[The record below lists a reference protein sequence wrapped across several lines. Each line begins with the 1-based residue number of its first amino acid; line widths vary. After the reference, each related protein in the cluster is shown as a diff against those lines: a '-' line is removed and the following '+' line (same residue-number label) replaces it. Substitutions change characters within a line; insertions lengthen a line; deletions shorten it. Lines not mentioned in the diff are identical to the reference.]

1 MLIKQADL
9 ERDREELIQ
18 VLLQYLTEGSSPR
31 RYDWL
36 YLQNPAGRAKA
47 WLAEE
52 NGEIVGAAA
61 AFPRQMSVHGREG
74 IGCVLGDFC
83 MAPRLRSVGPAI
95 KLQRACLEAVEPQ
108 WAALAYDF
116 PSTSLMA
123 VYRRL
128 GFHAYASFVR
138 LAKPLRTNRAFQ
150 QRIPVR
156 PVANALSVLGNLA
169 LRLRDVPAENDS
181 DSEVALHAGPCAE
194 EFTAL
199 ARRESAA
206 FGVCVL
212 RSAEYLNWR
221 FLSNPFSPFE
231 IWTHRRKRQL
241 TGYAIVGFHE
251 DHATLADLFGERDLR
266 MVRNLIAHIGPA
278 LRERGIMT
286 LSAHMVP
293 THPFFPVLQL
303 LGFRPRESTPV
314 VVFEGGPNGGMWSE
328 RTREQSWSLMA
339 GDRDS

>member
-1 MLIKQADL
+1 MRIKQADL

-36 YLQNPAGRAKA
+36 YLHNPAGPAKA

-52 NGEIVGAAA
+52 EGEVVGAAA
-61 AFPRQMSVHGREG
+61 AFPRRISVHGEES

-108 WAALAYDF
+108 WAVLAYDF
-116 PSTSLMA
+116 PSSSLMA

-128 GFHAYASFVR
+128 GFQAYASFVR
-138 LAKPLRTNRAFQ
+138 LAKPLRTNRAFE

-156 PVANALSVLGNLA
+156 PVAHALSVLGNLA
-169 LRLRDVPAENDS
+169 LRLRDLPAEHDS
-181 DSEVALHAGPCAE
+181 ESEVALHVGPCTE

-206 FGVCVL
+206 FGVCVF

-221 FLSNPFSPFE
+221 FLSNPFSQFE
-231 IWTHRRKRQL
+231 IWTHRRKGQL
-241 TGYAIVGFHE
+241 TGYLIVGLHE
-251 DHATLADLFGERDLR
+251 DNATIADLFGERDLR
-266 MVRNLIAHIGPA
+266 MVRNLIAHIAPA
-278 LRERGIMT
+278 LRRRGVIT

-293 THPFFPVLQL
+293 SHPFFPVLQS
-303 LGFRPRESTPV
+303 LGFQPRESTPV
-314 VVFEGGPNGGMWSE
+314 VVFEGGPNGGIWSE
-328 RTREQSWSLMA
+328 KTREQSWSLMA